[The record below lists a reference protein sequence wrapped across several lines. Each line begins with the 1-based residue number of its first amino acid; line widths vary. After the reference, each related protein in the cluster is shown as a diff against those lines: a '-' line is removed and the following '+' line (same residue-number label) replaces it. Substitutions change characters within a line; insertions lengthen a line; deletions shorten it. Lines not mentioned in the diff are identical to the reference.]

1 MNTKLLLGIVLP
13 LFAACGSGVYFDEAE
28 SDHVSELHGMRI
40 VIQKGAEVPEE
51 FEAWMT
57 AAATELDGVQEGL
70 TFALLPCAHTIDAAN
85 PKVMGRYYSDGNIG
99 VRACPEHVRQAVPH
113 ELTHRWLHVMDGDM
127 GAGHGPEFW
136 RAMETISARVLY
148 N

>member
-40 VIQKGAEVPEE
+40 FIQKGAEVPEE
-51 FEAWMT
+51 FEAWMM
-57 AAATELDGVQEGL
+57 AAATELDGAQDGL
-70 TFALLPCAHTIDAAN
+70 TFVLLPCAQIIDEAN
-85 PKVMGRYYSDGNIG
+85 PKVMGRYYSDGNIV
-99 VRACPEHVRQAVPH
+99 VRGCPEHIRHAVPH
-113 ELTHRWLHVMDGDM
+113 ELTHRWLHVQDGDM
-127 GAGHGPEFW
+127 QAGHGPDFW
-136 RAMETISARVLY
+136 AAFDIIAARILY